1 MEERSHVISAL
12 EAKVIQLEEEKE
24 KLMLEAQAEDEAAK
38 MLSSSSSAG
47 REPFSYTPKDIY
59 AMEQLILLLRRET
72 ADFKVALKERDDT
85 IIAMRKDLQG
95 AQVRGGIEGWV
106 DEGGCGGKRRG

>member
-1 MEERSHVISAL
+1 MEDRGHVISAL

-85 IIAMRKDLQG
+85 ILAMRKDLQG
-95 AQVRGGIEGWV
+95 AQA
-106 DEGGCGGKRRG
+106 KLS

>member
-1 MEERSHVISAL
+1 MWNLTSQYYIVL
-12 EAKVIQLEEEKE
+12 NQ
-24 KLMLEAQAEDEAAK
+24 
-38 MLSSSSSAG
+38 SSSTSGG
-47 REPFSYTPKDIY
+47 RDAFSYTPKDIY

-95 AQVRGGIEGWV
+95 ALV
-106 DEGGCGGKRRG
+106 KH